1 MATNRPRRG
10 DDLTPLEG
18 GATGGGGA
26 SVRGTKY
33 SNLPSFRGNANIM
46 DDFRKITAPPTKA
59 KGAAKRSVELAAD
72 RAVSRMAVRGA
83 GAGAAIAGAKAM
95 SGKDAVADDKSKKSD
110 DYEDMS
116 GAVDIDVSNPTG
128 VAGKG
133 MKKGGSVTTA
143 SKRADGCAVKG
154 KTKGRII

>member
-18 GATGGGGA
+18 GGGGGGI
-26 SVRGTKY
+26 SGTKY
-33 SNLPSFRGNANIM
+33 SNMPSFKGNASIM
-46 DDFRKITAPPTKA
+46 DDLKKLTKDTSKLKGGA
-59 KGAAKRSVELAAD
+59 KKATELATD
-72 RAVSRMAVRGA
+72 RAINRLAVRATGAA
-83 GAGAAIAGAKAM
+83 GAGAAAKTL
-95 SGKDAVADDKSKKSD
+95 SGEDAVADDKSKESD

-133 MKKGGSVTTA
+133 MKKGGMTA
-143 SKRADGCAVKG
+143 SSRADGCCVKG
-154 KTKGRII
+154 KTRGMMR